1 MYLCSRNRDLA
12 QLVAHVVRDDE
23 VAGSS
28 PVIPTKQSC
37 RLKIR
42 KPMKFLKDFFYINYH
57 ERRALLVILTLLVV
71 STTMI
76 FIVGSKETM
85 PSEKQQAH
93 NDSIIRHAT
102 RQHPGYYEDGLQS
115 SEVFAFDPN
124 TASQSD
130 FQRLGLESWQ
140 ARNIIKYR
148 NKGGIFS
155 TPRDFARVYGLTK
168 KQFEKLLPFIR
179 IGKDYQPAANFY
191 PRERYNY
198 GYQETAI
205 RTREERKKDTIQ
217 YSYPRKLKEGQY
229 ININSA
235 DTTELQKIPGIG
247 SYYARSIIRYRERL
261 GGFVSMSQIQEVEG
275 VPETALHYMNIDA
288 KHIRKMNV
296 NQLSLAELRKHP
308 YLDFYQAKEIVNYRR
323 THGPLKSAEEL
334 RLLKDFPP
342 AEIERIKPYLAY

>member
-1 MYLCSRNRDLA
+1 
-12 QLVAHVVRDDE
+12 
-23 VAGSS
+23 
-28 PVIPTKQSC
+28 
-37 RLKIR
+37 
-42 KPMKFLKDFFYINYH
+42 MKFLKNFFYINYH
-57 ERRALLVILTLLVV
+57 ERRALLIILTLLVV

-140 ARNIIKYR
+140 ARSIIKYR
-148 NKGGIFS
+148 NKGGIFR

-261 GGFVSMSQIQEVEG
+261 GGFVSYKKWKACPRQPSTI
-275 VPETALHYMNIDA
+275 
-288 KHIRKMNV
+288 
-296 NQLSLAELRKHP
+296 
-308 YLDFYQAKEIVNYRR
+308 
-323 THGPLKSAEEL
+323 
-334 RLLKDFPP
+334 
-342 AEIERIKPYLAY
+342 

>member
-1 MYLCSRNRDLA
+1 
-12 QLVAHVVRDDE
+12 
-23 VAGSS
+23 
-28 PVIPTKQSC
+28 
-37 RLKIR
+37 
-42 KPMKFLKDFFYINYH
+42 MKFLKDFFYINYH
-57 ERRALLVILTLLVV
+57 ERRALLIILTLLVV

-140 ARNIIKYR
+140 ARGIIKYR
-148 NKGGIFS
+148 NKGGIFR

-275 VPETALHYMNIDA
+275 VPETALHYMHIDA

-296 NQLSLAELRKHP
+296 NQLSLTELRKHP
-308 YLDFYQAKEIVNYRR
+308 YLNFYQAKEIVNYRR